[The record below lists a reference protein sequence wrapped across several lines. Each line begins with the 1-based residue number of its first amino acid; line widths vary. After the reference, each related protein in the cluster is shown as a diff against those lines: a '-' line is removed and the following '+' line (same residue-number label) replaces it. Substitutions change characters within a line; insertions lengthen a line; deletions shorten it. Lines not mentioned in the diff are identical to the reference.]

1 MLLTDNFLADVFH
14 AGHVHHAI
22 DNMVNLHLRRRGLL
36 LAAMVRRDGELKVE
50 Q

>member
-1 MLLTDNFLADVFH
+1 
-14 AGHVHHAI
+14 
-22 DNMVNLHLRRRGLL
+22 MVNLHLRRRGLL